1 MTTGT
6 EPGRMTAAERRDEL
20 AAIFAVGFL
29 RLRTRPG
36 YVPAAHGSAADS
48 ARKLSEST
56 GASACPSA
64 PCAHRLAPGEN
75 GEEA

>member
-1 MTTGT
+1 MINGT
-6 EPGRMTAAERRDEL
+6 EPERMTAAERLDEL

-29 RLRTRPG
+29 RLRSRPG

-48 ARKLSEST
+48 SKNLSESP
-56 GASACPSA
+56 GASAPPSA
-64 PCAHRLAPGEN
+64 PSAQRLTPAEN